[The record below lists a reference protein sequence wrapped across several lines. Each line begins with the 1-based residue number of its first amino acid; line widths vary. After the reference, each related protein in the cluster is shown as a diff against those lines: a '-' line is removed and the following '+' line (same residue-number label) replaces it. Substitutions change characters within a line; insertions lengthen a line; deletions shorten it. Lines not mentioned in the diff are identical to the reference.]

1 MRFNAYT
8 SYYRALSLCRGLE
21 MNVHVVRNPTGWYG
35 HTPYYGVMI
44 NGHVAHNLY
53 AVAWRWMLMMH
64 AISRCGMGTLRVV
77 V

>member
-1 MRFNAYT
+1 
-8 SYYRALSLCRGLE
+8 
-21 MNVHVVRNPTGWYG
+21 MNGYAVRNPMFWYG
-35 HTPYYGVMI
+35 HTPCYSAVI